1 MKKIILL
8 SIAILLCSYSLQAQ
22 KISLAEYAK
31 ERAESMNGMSPV
43 VRKAMPITVDE
54 ANGYVM
60 QYLIAVF
67 DDRTTN
73 TTIKTEYYQQYGL
86 WKTNSGKSIIG
97 IFESKIGQHGD
108 IINDLGGLNLDFLDL
123 KQENF
128 IKIYNEEAVKQAYQ
142 NALANIQA
150 KGAEGTECFYAELP
164 RKGTTIKLY
173 IVLNSELKKNNGMP
187 TWKMQFGELAFDKNT
202 GRFTFN
208 KK

>member
-8 SIAILLCSYSLQAQ
+8 SIAIFLYSYNMQAQ
-22 KISLAEYAK
+22 KISLAKYAK
-31 ERAESMNGMSPV
+31 ERVESGNGMSPV
-43 VRKAMPITVDE
+43 VYKAMPITVDE

-60 QYLIAVF
+60 QYVVTTY
-67 DDRTTN
+67 DDAGN
-73 TTIKTEYYQQYGL
+73 NIHEKTEYYQQYGL

-97 IFESKIGQHGD
+97 VFESRIGQYGD

-173 IVLNSELKKNNGMP
+173 VVLNSELKKNKGVP
-187 TWKMQFGELAFDKNT
+187 TWKMQFGELVFDKNT
-202 GRFTFN
+202 GTFTFI

>member
-8 SIAILLCSYSLQAQ
+8 SIAIFLYSYNIQAQ
-22 KISLAEYAK
+22 KISLAKYAK
-31 ERAESMNGMSPV
+31 ERAESGNGMSPV
-43 VRKAMPITVDE
+43 VYKAMSITVDE

-60 QYLIAVF
+60 QYVVAVF
-67 DDRTTN
+67 NDIVTN
-73 TTIKTEYYQQYGL
+73 TTTKTEYYQQYGL

-97 IFESKIGQHGD
+97 IFESKIGQYGD
-108 IINDLGGLNLDFLDL
+108 IINDFGGLNLNFLDL

-128 IKIYNEEAVKQAYQ
+128 ITIYDTEAVKKAYQ
-142 NALANIQA
+142 DALANIQA
-150 KGAEGTECFYAELP
+150 KGAEGTECFFAELP

-173 IVLNSELKKNNGMP
+173 VVLNSELKKNKGVP